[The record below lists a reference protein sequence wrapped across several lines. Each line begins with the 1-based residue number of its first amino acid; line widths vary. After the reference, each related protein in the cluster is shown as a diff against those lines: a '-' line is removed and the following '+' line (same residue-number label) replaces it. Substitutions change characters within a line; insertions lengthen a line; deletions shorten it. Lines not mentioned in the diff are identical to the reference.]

1 MFCALIL
8 PTRHYSLLFSGVDE
22 DNDKSDILK
31 CLLEGCAVLYV
42 LYYLVPIR
50 SLIGEIRYCFC
61 PPFILKRGRLV
72 KYLVRVHI
80 AGK

>member
-8 PTRHYSLLFSGVDE
+8 STRHYSLLFNGVDE
-22 DNDKSDILK
+22 DNDNSDILK

-42 LYYLVPIR
+42 LYYLVPTT
-50 SLIGEIRYCFC
+50 SLVGDIRYCFC
-61 PPFILKRGRLV
+61 PHFTLKRGRLV
-72 KYLVRVHI
+72 KYLAHVHR